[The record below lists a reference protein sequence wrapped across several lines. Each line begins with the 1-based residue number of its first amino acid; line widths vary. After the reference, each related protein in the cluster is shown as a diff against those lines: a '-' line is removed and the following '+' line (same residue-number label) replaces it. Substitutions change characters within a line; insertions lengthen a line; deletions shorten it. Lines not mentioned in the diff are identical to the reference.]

1 MFKDYKIIIN
11 TMFPVAYDSADHM
24 EPEGTKNDNSS
35 NIDLIHEIE
44 KDLSEISPLQI
55 LDLGCAGGGLVHD
68 FVKKG
73 HIAVGLEG
81 SDYNIVHQ
89 RAEWPALYGK
99 NLFTCDITKE
109 YSIWIEKDQK
119 ISPFACDLI
128 TAWEVVEH
136 IPPDRLS
143 LFFELIRRHL
153 KIGGRFIA
161 GISLC
166 SAPPHHASLFSISD
180 WKKKILNHLPGFL
193 LQEYPYHNT
202 ARSSFTSLYIALQRI
217 A

>member
-1 MFKDYKIIIN
+1 
-11 TMFPVAYDSADHM
+11 MFPVAYDSADHM